1 MTAGAGARGHAGMF
15 TRIPIG
21 ITPLAAAI
29 LCPGCATPSGGP
41 TRDFSVR
48 DSAGVEIV
56 ENRGEIPEFRLA
68 SEPRLRLGRQDG
80 PPQLQMFR
88 VPDALELDDGSVVVV
103 SQVEPLIRI
112 FAPDG
117 EIRAF
122 FGSLGEGPR
131 EFGLPQRVWKAGADS
146 LVVYDWR
153 NRRLAYWT
161 AGGGFLSVSPMRPL
175 PAAPLPGGRFRDGSV
190 LVTSLRMTRSEDFAW
205 SPLIGLR
212 FAGSGALRDTVFNV
226 PGWHLGP
233 VDIGGDTVL
242 LSRHFEGLAGA
253 TALDDAIAL
262 TLGDAYEVR
271 ILDPGGRVTRLV
283 RWTGRGRT
291 VTPAHVA
298 AAREEAIRGATTD
311 EQRQQA
317 LRFFDAAPVA
327 EQFGTVAGLLA
338 GADGS
343 VWVQEWRRPGDPA
356 GERWLAFDGEGRLL
370 GRVALPPRT
379 RLTRVGERHL
389 IVIEQDE
396 LDIEYVSLHPLPP
409 AGGRSTNSH

>member
-1 MTAGAGARGHAGMF
+1 MRRTTACGQILTAVLVC
-15 TRIPIG
+15 IG
-21 ITPLAAAI
+21 CTV
-29 LCPGCATPSGGP
+29 PSGGRP
-41 TRDFSVR
+41 QDLAVR

-56 ENRGEIPEFRLA
+56 ENRGEIPEFRLT

-103 SQVEPLIRI
+103 SQVEPLVRI

-117 EIRAF
+117 ELRAF

-161 AGGGFLSVSPMRPL
+161 VGGGFLSVSPMRPL
-175 PAAPLPGGRFRDGSV
+175 PATPLPGGRFRDGSV
-190 LVTSLRMTRSEDFAW
+190 LVTSLRMTRSEDFTW

-233 VDIGGDTVL
+233 VDIGGETVL
-242 LSRHFEGLAGA
+242 LARHFEGLAGA
-253 TALDDAIAL
+253 AALDDAIAL
-262 TLGDAYEVR
+262 TMGDAYEVR
-271 ILDPGGRVTRLV
+271 ILAPGGRLTRLV
-283 RWTGRGRT
+283 RWAGRDRT
-291 VTPAHVA
+291 VTQAHVA
-298 AAREEAIRGATTD
+298 AAREEAIRRASNE
-311 EQRQQA
+311 EQRRQA

-327 EQFGTVAGLLA
+327 EQFGTVAGLRA
-338 GADGS
+338 ATDGGF
-343 VWVQEWRRPGDPA
+343 WAEEWRHPGDPE

-370 GRVALPPRT
+370 GRVALPASV
-379 RLTRVGERHL
+379 RLTRVGARHL

-396 LDIEYVSLHPLPP
+396 LDIEYVSLYPLPP
-409 AGGRSTNSH
+409 ELAANGEGR